1 MARPEWIEVGRIKR
15 PHGVRG
21 EVRVA
26 SSTDNP
32 ERFVVGAVLYA
43 RPAQPGL
50 LEAAGERTL
59 LRIAGVRGLP
69 GEPIVA
75 FAEVDDRD
83 RAGALRGHVLEVPG
97 SELPQLAEGEY
108 YPFELEGLEVRIPGG
123 RVVGVVEELVE
134 SPAHDLLVVRP
145 SAEGGAEP
153 REILVPFVAEAVP
166 EVDVSAGYLVVQAR
180 FLEPPAEV

>member
-15 PHGVRG
+15 PHGLRG

-32 ERFVVGAVLYA
+32 ERFVAGALVYA
-43 RPAQPGL
+43 RPARRGL
-50 LEAAGERTL
+50 LGAADERTL
-59 LRIAGVRGLP
+59 LRIASVRGLP
-69 GEPIVA
+69 EEPIVA
-75 FAEVDDRD
+75 FTHVDDRD
-83 RAGALRGHVLEVPG
+83 QAGALRGHVLEVPG

-123 RVVGVVEELVE
+123 RAVGVVEELVE
-134 SPAHDLLVVRP
+134 SPAHDLLVVQAA
-145 SAEGGAEP
+145 AEGDAEP